1 MPQIEIFCMNCQPD
15 KDGNRIRLK
24 YKETIKVNKDKAVDY
39 YECPTEGSGEKRG
52 AAFEN
57 DILIGVR

>member
-1 MPQIEIFCMNCQPD
+1 MNCQPD